1 MLQGLKRILIP
12 SVVAVLTFAP
22 ILFGQ
27 VVLTTDGH
35 TEPYARIKSVLGA
48 PAETPDCSHPG
59 FGPHITQTMD
69 DTLGRY
75 VFVFNIH
82 VTPDNDR
89 CKGFDRQRLEIKTEG
104 SSPAYVKGS
113 LNDSVN
119 FRWLFRLPEGFQPSS
134 GFTHIHQI
142 KAFDGDAGA
151 PLITLTPRKGSPNK
165 IEIIHIDSN
174 GHSTHMAETN
184 LAPFLGEWVEAYERI
199 TYNTHGTYSIVIRRV
214 RDGAQ
219 LFAYSNNNI
228 DLWRKKTTVMR
239 PKWGIYRSL
248 KDAGDLRDE
257 QVRFGGFCLAKGKD
271 DCAAEQRTA
280 AKKSKEHDVSDK
292 TP

>member
-1 MLQGLKRILIP
+1 MAQMRLRSPL
-12 SVVAVLTFAP
+12 AP
-22 ILFGQ
+22 IVAILAAAPVLFGQ
-27 VVLTTDGH
+27 VILTADGH
-35 TEPYARIKSVLGA
+35 TPPYERIKSTLGA
-48 PAETPDCSHPG
+48 PVESPDCVHPA
-59 FGPHITQTMD
+59 FGPHIAQVMD
-69 DTLGRY
+69 DMLGRY

-104 SSPAYVKGS
+104 SSPAYLKGF

-119 FRWLFRLPEGFQPSS
+119 FRWFFRLPEGFQPSS
-134 GFTHIHQI
+134 NFTHIHQI

-174 GHSTHMAETN
+174 GHTTHMAETN

-199 TYNTHGTYSIVIRRV
+199 TYNTHGSYSIVILRV

-219 LFAYSNNNI
+219 LFAYSNKDI

-248 KDAGDLRDE
+248 KDPGDLRDE
-257 QVRFGGFCLAKGKD
+257 QVKFGGFCLAKGKD
-271 DCAAEQRTA
+271 DCAAEQLTA
-280 AKKSKEHDVSDK
+280 ARKSKEHDASDK

>member
-1 MLQGLKRILIP
+1 MRQGLKRILIP
-12 SVVAVLTFAP
+12 SVVAVLTSAP

-27 VVLTTDGH
+27 VVLTADGH

-59 FGPHITQTMD
+59 FGPHITQTFD
-69 DTLGRY
+69 DTLGRF

-104 SSPAYVKGS
+104 SSPAYLKGS

-119 FRWLFRLPEGFQPSS
+119 FHWLFRLPEGFQPSS

-174 GHSTHMAETN
+174 GHGVHMAETN

-248 KDAGDLRDE
+248 KDAGSLRDE

-271 DCAAEQRTA
+271 DCAVEQQRRG
-280 AKKSKEHDVSDK
+280 KKSKESEILDK
-292 TP
+292 MP